1 MRRWWVALFNV
12 VWVARGL
19 PSALL
24 SEVAELL
31 REGRDF
37 VVEQDAFEAART
49 HDRFE
54 RYCEEHLRAAGDAA
68 AAANRS
74 TAAARSVLLEACAAE
89 SDAWDRREHLR
100 DQEVHVL
107 ETALALLQSPAVED
121 ESSGASLLQLAARN
135 RTMREEARLCQEDLD
150 QVSKLKL
157 HLEKKV
163 NQTSAAVAQV
173 SARVETGRVNV
184 SGVKRAARQ
193 TVDRILGWDQSYGEQ
208 EARMAEQETAKAGAA
223 RAVGEATELLANFYT
238 QPQAGTLSQLLGAGS
253 EAPDLE
259 ALRDDTA
266 WPANLLQVWPDCP
279 ERPAR
284 YALHHA
290 LANKVLAVLQTL
302 GRVMQADADG
312 TKHVAES
319 VQAEARRVRGFRG
332 RAAHETR
339 EHLARLKQDIKE
351 SDQALVVLKDRQHT
365 EATQLQAVL
374 DKMAQLQE
382 LCARVTAAQPKP
394 EPAYT

>member
-1 MRRWWVALFNV
+1 MRRWWLAFFNV

-24 SEVAELL
+24 AEVAELL

-37 VVEQDAFEAART
+37 VVAQDAFEAART

-68 AAANRS
+68 PANKS

-107 ETALALLQSPAVED
+107 ETALALLHSPAVEE
-121 ESSGASLLQLAARN
+121 ESAASAFLQLAAHN

-163 NQTSAAVAQV
+163 NQTAAAVAQV
-173 SARVETGRVNV
+173 SARVETGRQNV

-208 EARMAEQETAKAGAA
+208 EARLAEQETAKAGAA

-238 QPQAGTLSQLLGAGS
+238 QPQAGTLTQLLGAGSS

-279 ERPAR
+279 ERPAP

-302 GRVMQADADG
+302 SRVMQADADG

-382 LCARVTAAQPKP
+382 LCARVTAAQPKRLD
-394 EPAYT
+394 A